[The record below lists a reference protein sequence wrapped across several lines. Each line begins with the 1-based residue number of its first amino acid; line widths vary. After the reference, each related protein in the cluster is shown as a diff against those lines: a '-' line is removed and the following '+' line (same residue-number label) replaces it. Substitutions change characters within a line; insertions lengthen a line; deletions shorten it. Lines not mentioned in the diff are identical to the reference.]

1 MHAGIRCP
9 YALMKVIARL
19 LAGEL
24 LLKAC
29 ESLKIAESS
38 LFERSGENWSL
49 LSATVAATTA
59 FATVLTLAGL
69 LSALALLLVLESTAV
84 RKDDALG
91 ILVEFEHLEL
101 KLLIELGTTAVS
113 LGKMLGSSEALY
125 TIGES
130 DDCALLN
137 HLDDSA
143 LVNRTYSED
152 GLEYIPGI
160 LFELLVSE

>member
-9 YALMKVIARL
+9 YALIEVIARL

-29 ESLKIAESS
+29 ESLKVAESS

-69 LSALALLLVLESTAV
+69 LSALALLLVLEGTAV
-84 RKDDALG
+84 RKDDAPHALPAYRQSICSPVAIRG
-91 ILVEFEHLEL
+91 DRGDFFVLMSL
-101 KLLIELGTTAVS
+101 KCVIYFPDL
-113 LGKMLGSSEALY
+113 
-125 TIGES
+125 
-130 DDCALLN
+130 
-137 HLDDSA
+137 
-143 LVNRTYSED
+143 
-152 GLEYIPGI
+152 
-160 LFELLVSE
+160 